1 MIVRIVHVTP
11 GYWPAWEASRS
22 THGDCQKDSPPAGRS
37 GVDGLLVNPQDPRH
51 IGEALVRLLKDPAE
65 RARLG
70 GAGYTRTTSEFTW
83 DKVIDRVEGLYKEL
97 ASPERLPVSANAGR
111 ASI

>member
-1 MIVRIVHVTP
+1 M
-11 GYWPAWEASRS
+11 
-22 THGDCQKDSPPAGRS
+22 
-37 GVDGLLVNPQDPRH
+37 DGLLVNPQDPRH
-51 IGEALVRLLKDPAE
+51 IGEALVRLLKHPAE
-65 RARLG
+65 GARLG

-83 DKVIDRVEGLYKEL
+83 DKVIRVEGLYKEL